1 MIAAA
6 HSTFYEDHAWMI
18 GDDDPDPYLSDRD
31 RQRGETRIAA
41 VIFKR
46 RARLLF
52 HWRGEAHRRAT
63 EQALQRSLVGVIRLA
78 TSRRAT
84 GDGDIAVVT
93 NMPRHFAP
101 LREEITIWRSF
112 LGTEI
117 HAILFGTE

>member
-6 HSTFYEDHAWMI
+6 RSTYYEDHAWMI

-31 RQRGETRIAA
+31 RQLGSTRIAA
-41 VIFKR
+41 LIFKR

-52 HWRGEAHRRAT
+52 HWRGEAHRQAT
-63 EQALQRSLVGVIRLA
+63 KKALQRSLVGVIRLSTTRHA
-78 TSRRAT
+78 TS
-84 GDGDIAVVT
+84 DGAIALVT
-93 NMPRHFAP
+93 NLPRHFAP